1 MNVSPNTPMYLYQEL
16 VDERIRT
23 LHREA
28 AEERLAN
35 RVMNVRRA
43 RRRAERASERLANAL
58 ARL

>member
-1 MNVSPNTPMYLYQEL
+1 MTISPNASMYLYQEL

-28 AEERLAN
+28 EAARLAG
-35 RVMNVRRA
+35 RVLSVRRA
-43 RRRAERASERLANAL
+43 RRQIERASKRLSHAL

>member
-1 MNVSPNTPMYLYQEL
+1 MNLSPNASMYLYQEL

-28 AEERLAN
+28 EEGRLAS
-35 RVMNVRRA
+35 RIMSAKRA
-43 RRRAERASERLANAL
+43 RRRAERASKRLSSAL